1 MNYSNDEL
9 NKWVKFT
16 KFRYESPS
24 EGVGAIESLKTRSFY
39 LISII
44 NCLSVTF
51 PSIAKVSYKVY
62 YAQFFNQ
69 INISLLYMDLTLDI
83 WSNFYRWW

>member
-1 MNYSNDEL
+1 MNNSNDEL
-9 NKWVKFT
+9 NKWVTFT
-16 KFRYESPS
+16 KFRYELPS
-24 EGVGAIESLKTRSFY
+24 EGVAVVESLKTRSFY

-62 YAQFFNQ
+62 YVRFFNK
-69 INISLLYMDLTLDI
+69 INISLLYFI
-83 WSNFYRWW
+83 